1 MRHVASL
8 AAVSLAA
15 LSLAGCATDGTR
27 LATVKDPVSFGQTER
42 DYDASFS
49 SRPAVQRV
57 RVPGGLFVS
66 RPQDGEAPASLLAR
80 KIEIDIR
87 SDVPTLADLQ
97 TLLDVQGV
105 PMTIDWGSLEA
116 GSGKSDVGSFTA
128 ASKYQGVA
136 NSVSGGTGIQQNGGG
151 FGGNSFGGG
160 GYGNGGGYGGNN
172 LNGGNY
178 GGNNG
183 GSYGGNNGGGFGNNG
198 GSYGSTG
205 GNGGGANVT
214 VQGSS
219 SENGSNG
226 SNGSNG
232 ESNGVAAIQESDQR
246 QQDALQ
252 RLPGGANAGGGR
264 GASGSSASAGG
275 GTRPAFFDRPLPFRY
290 FKGTV
295 GELVRRMENTS
306 NIAIW
311 YDGGLVVGDVRRY
324 SIAVMQNKD
333 IVQSIV
339 NELIRLGARNV
350 VGSVGAGQIF
360 YSSAPRV
367 NGEIIEPYLRRLQ
380 GNLSEITLQIA
391 LVTVSMTRTSEAGF
405 DWSAFNFGYGS
416 NVTTGSTAA
425 TGTSAGGTG
434 AIDPVTGLPSTGSG
448 GVTGGVGSTTQLGN
462 GVFTLNSNAVNANF
476 GDIFGT
482 GKIVSVAGAIRF
494 LSRIGNTSVAQ
505 NVELRTLSGS
515 PVILR
520 SGENIPYVQNI
531 GTTLGGGLSGGA
543 LGSSQTA
550 SVGTGLTVNVDPRY
564 DSTSGIVTMDV
575 GMKLV
580 DLVAFVQLNAGAQL
594 GTLTQPRTRE
604 QGLNSILRLSA
615 GQTAILG
622 GIRRDLTS
630 DDRTGPLDAFAVGS
644 RSRNREVFWLFAIVR
659 PVVTVYETAD
669 APIAPRSVL
678 DTRTTVNPLDD
689 GSYGSIGRPGDTV
702 AVRGDPQSPA
712 DSGVPTYYRQQGT
725 YTPGNRLP
733 AGVITASPPAPRNV
747 VVPGSATSVEID
759 TNIPAGAVLRD
770 PGSPSTVAKNPPNQP
785 ERDDRPVRREP
796 VPSANPATVRTVVGP
811 VSNEPT
817 TAPAQDIGPRV
828 GANSPAAQPA
838 TPAEPQHRSFIRPMT
853 DSEIGGK

>member
-15 LSLAGCATDGTR
+15 LSLAGCATDGGVR
-27 LATVKDPVSFGQTER
+27 PASVKDPVSFGQTER

-66 RPQDGEAPASLLAR
+66 RPQSGEAPSALLAR
-80 KIEIDIR
+80 RVEVDIR

-105 PMTIDWGSLEA
+105 PITIDWRSLEDGA
-116 GSGKSDVGSFTA
+116 SGKSDVGSFTA

-136 NSVSGGTGIQQNGGG
+136 NSVSGGTGIQQNGNGGG
-151 FGGNSFGGG
+151 FGGNNF
-160 GYGNGGGYGGNN
+160 
-172 LNGGNY
+172 

-183 GSYGGNNGGGFGNNG
+183 GFGGNNGGFGGNNGGFGGNNGGLNG
-198 GSYGSTG
+198 GSYGNNNGGG
-205 GNGGGANVT
+205 GNGSNVV
-214 VQGSS
+214 VQGASGD
-219 SENGSNG
+219 NGTSSNG
-226 SNGSNG
+226 SGNSNG
-232 ESNGVAAIQESDQR
+232 ISAVQEADQR
-246 QQDALQ
+246 QQAALQ
-252 RLPGGANAGGGR
+252 RLPGGRDSGGNAGNAGTSATSGGR
-264 GASGSSASAGG
+264 QL
-275 GTRPAFFDRPLPFRY
+275 PAIYDRPLPFRY

-295 GELVRRMENTS
+295 GELMRRLETTG
-306 NIAIW
+306 NIAVW
-311 YDGGLVVGDVRRY
+311 YDGGFVVGDVRRY

-339 NELIRLGARNV
+339 NELIRLGAKDV

-360 YSSAPRV
+360 YSAPPRT

-380 GNLSEITLQIA
+380 GNLSEVTLQIA
-391 LVTVSMTRTSEAGF
+391 LVTVSMTRSSEAGF
-405 DWSAFNFGYGS
+405 DWSAFNFGFGS
-416 NVTTGSTAA
+416 NVTTG
-425 TGTSAGGTG
+425 
-434 AIDPVTGLPSTGSG
+434 PVTGGTPGTIDPTTGVSTGG
-448 GVTGGVGSTTQLGN
+448 TTGTTAQLGN
-462 GVFTLNSNAVNANF
+462 GVFTLNSNAINANL
-476 GDIFGT
+476 GDILGV
-482 GKIVSVAGAIRF
+482 GKIVTVAGAIKY
-494 LSRIGNTSVAQ
+494 LSRLGNTSVAQ

-520 SGENIPYVQNI
+520 SGENIPYVQNV

-550 SVGTGLTVNVDPRY
+550 SIGTGLTVNVDPRY
-564 DSTSGIVTMDV
+564 DAASGIVTMDV

-604 QGLNSILRLSA
+604 QGLNSILRLAA

-630 DDRTGPLDAFAVGS
+630 DDRTGPLDAFAIGS
-644 RSRNREVFWLFAIVR
+644 RARNREVFWLFAIVR

-689 GSYGSIGRPGDTV
+689 GSYGAIGRPGDTT

-733 AGVITASPPAPRNV
+733 AGVITAAPPAPRNV
-747 VVPGSATSVEID
+747 VVPGSATNIEID
-759 TNIPAGAVLRD
+759 ANIPPGAVLRD
-770 PGSPSTVAKNPPNQP
+770 PGSPSSVAKNPPNQP
-785 ERDDRPVRREP
+785 ERNGGAAVRREP
-796 VPSANPATVRTVVGP
+796 VPSSNPGTSVQRVAPSTMAP
-811 VSNEPT
+811 V
-817 TAPAQDIGPRV
+817 TAPAQDNGPKPV
-828 GANSPAAQPA
+828 EPAK
-838 TPAEPQHRSFIRPMT
+838 ERKSFIRPMT